1 MRSTFTRPRRI
12 AAAVAAAAVP
22 AALLALAPVADAA
35 NPTGSNYE
43 LFFEKALTGDPANK
57 LATGGF
63 WGHEGAGRN
72 EPTTLS
78 ADLTDG
84 GTAFLDAFGI
94 DDPGK
99 LQLVFVPTSA
109 DGSAEEPTITPGMT
123 VADAYPYFTDFGALS
138 SFQGNLSNPNLDSVL
153 TVSTPAEY
161 NAWVVDGKP
170 EQIISSNDL
179 VSHDGLRPGN
189 PVSVAPKGKS
199 VLNRWAAG
207 SNISAVWVKTT
218 GALDADGRAI
228 LDASSGHAEAAWIP
242 FTTAVDPAIGTTS
255 GIATSG
261 AYNLAVTPATP
272 TTTTLAVTPSSPQA
286 DTATLTLTATV
297 SPAAAGTVT
306 FKDGASTL
314 GTATVS
320 GGTASY
326 TTSLPAG
333 THSLTAEFASADT
346 AAFAN
351 SASAPVSFT
360 TTHNV
365 TATNTVLTVPAG
377 TFTAGDV
384 VSLSAAVTPAGV
396 AGDVQF
402 KDNGSNIGAPV
413 AVDAAGVAT
422 FDWTATVGG
431 HSLTAVF
438 TPTNTA
444 DYGTSTSAPQTLNA
458 NPGGQ
463 FDIDDQ
469 TIVTDIDAGTID
481 VSTPYTPTN
490 PLVVDGDPLTAGDQP
505 LALNTD
511 NTMYVGSAL
520 FEHIIVTD
528 TRAGGLPWHLV
539 AQAGDL
545 TSGTN
550 AINGQNVGLTGLEL
564 VTGNGAGGATFGVT
578 PTNNPAGSALAVGAA
593 GTAGLGGTTHA
604 VLDRVAPGTGFVEF
618 KGLLTIQAPTS
629 TQAGHYT
636 GTVTFTVS

>member
-1 MRSTFTRPRRI
+1 MRSTFTRRRRL
-12 AAAVAAAAVP
+12 AAVVAAAAVP
-22 AALLALAPVADAA
+22 AAMLAMAPAANAA

-43 LFFEKALTGDPANK
+43 LFFEQSLTGDPANK
-57 LATGGF
+57 ITPGGF

-72 EPTTLS
+72 QPTTIA

-84 GTAFLDAFGI
+84 GGAFLNAFGI

-109 DGSAEEPTITPGMT
+109 NGSAEEPTITPGMT

-153 TVSTPAEY
+153 TVSTPSEY

-170 EQIISSNDL
+170 EQIISSTDL
-179 VSHDGLRPGN
+179 VSHDGLRAGN

-199 VLNRWAAG
+199 VLNRWPAG
-207 SNISAVWVKTT
+207 TNVSAVFVKTT
-218 GALDADGRAI
+218 GAFDADGRAI

-242 FTTAVDPAIGTTS
+242 FTTAVDPAIGATS

-261 AYNLAVTPATP
+261 AYNLAVAPATA
-272 TTTTLAVTPSSPQA
+272 TTTTLAVTPTSPQA

-306 FKDGASTL
+306 FKDGTTTVGSA
-314 GTATVS
+314 AVS
-320 GGTASY
+320 GGTAAI

-333 THSLTAEFASADT
+333 THSLTAEFVSAD
-346 AAFAN
+346 AATFAHSTS
-351 SASAPVSFT
+351 SAVSFT

-365 TATNTVLTVPAG
+365 TATSTVLTVPSG

-384 VSLSAAVTPAGV
+384 VALSAAVTPAGIPGTV
-396 AGDVQF
+396 AF
-402 KDNGSNIGAPV
+402 KDNGTTIGTD
-413 AVDAAGVAT
+413 AVDASGVAT
-422 FDWTATVGG
+422 FDWTSTVGG

-438 TPTNTA
+438 TPDNIA
-444 DYGTSTSAPQTLNA
+444 DFGASTSAPQTLTA

-463 FDIDDQ
+463 FDTEIAN
-469 TIVTDIDAGTID
+469 IATDIDAGTID
-481 VSTPYTPTN
+481 ISTPYTPAN
-490 PLVVDGDPLTAGDQP
+490 PLIVDGDPVLAGNQP
-505 LALNTD
+505 LKLNTD

-520 FEHIIVTD
+520 FEHIVVTD

-564 VTGNGAGGATFGVT
+564 VSGNGAGGATYGVT
-578 PTNNPAGSALAVGAA
+578 MTNNPAGAALAVGAP
-593 GTAGLGGTTHA
+593 GNAGLGGGLHA
-604 VLDRVAPGTGFVEF
+604 VLDRVAPGTGAVEY
-618 KGLLTIQAPTS
+618 KGTLTIQAPTS